1 MRWHNG
7 YRAAL
12 GVFAAAG
19 ILIGAI
25 IVGVANASLG
35 GDPNAWDYNPAEAL
49 VWVSLGGTLFNFGA
63 LAGIAWLAV
72 SALTLYAEQRDE
84 KAAASVAAPN
94 EAPEAASP

>member
-1 MRWHNG
+1 MKWRNG

-12 GVFAAAG
+12 GVFAVAG

-35 GDPNAWDYNPAEAL
+35 GDPNAVDYNPEEAL
-49 VWVSLGGTLFNFGA
+49 VWVSLGGTLFNFWA

-72 SALTLYAEQRDE
+72 SALTLSADQRDE
-84 KAAASVAAPN
+84 KAAAIVAMLS
-94 EAPEAASP
+94 EAPETAAT